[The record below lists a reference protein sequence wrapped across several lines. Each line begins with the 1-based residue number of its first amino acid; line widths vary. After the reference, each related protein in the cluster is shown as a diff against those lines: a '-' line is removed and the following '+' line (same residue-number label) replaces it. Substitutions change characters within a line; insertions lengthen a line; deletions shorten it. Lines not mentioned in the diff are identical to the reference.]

1 MLLGRPQAALENN
14 NHRGNHNVPNNIL
27 ATQKSYTSSVSTVL
41 FTDLVDDA
49 YPGVYVNCDVLL
61 DIVDDAMQYIVDQ
74 GLPPHDVYMFLLF
87 YICSIQMLT
96 NKDTGKI
103 FLMYVLISI
112 NYWLVSF
119 LYYCL
124 AFLVNLVV
132 VICFC
137 LFIYF

>member
-1 MLLGRPQAALENN
+1 M
-14 NHRGNHNVPNNIL
+14 
-27 ATQKSYTSSVSTVL
+27 
-41 FTDLVDDA
+41 DDA
-49 YPGVYVNCDVLL
+49 NPGVYVNCDVLL

-74 GLPPHDVYMFLLF
+74 GLPPHDVYKFLLF

-112 NYWLVSF
+112 NYWLVCF
-119 LYYCL
+119 

-137 LFIYF
+137 LFYLFLRKIYFAIVNKTIPFINDRRFPVHSSFYQ